1 MNGYGE
7 NRGKLMILGSYNETT
22 ITNTVLLS
30 KIYTVTP
37 SQILLRKTLFENR
50 IEKPRERGDRG

>member
-1 MNGYGE
+1 
-7 NRGKLMILGSYNETT
+7 MILGSYNETT